1 MRQNE
6 VFKYYRK
13 DVENLKDVFFSIE
26 EIMLIRD
33 VDDRIAPTGVAP
45 SEHFLQD
52 IRHEHRDAMAKEFRG
67 VTDRCK

>member
-1 MRQNE
+1 
-6 VFKYYRK
+6 
-13 DVENLKDVFFSIE
+13 
-26 EIMLIRD
+26 MLIRD